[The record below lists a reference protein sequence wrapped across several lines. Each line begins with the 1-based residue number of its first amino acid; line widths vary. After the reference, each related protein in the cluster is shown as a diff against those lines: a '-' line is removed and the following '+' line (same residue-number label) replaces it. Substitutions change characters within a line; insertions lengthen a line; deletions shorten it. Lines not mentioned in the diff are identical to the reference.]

1 MLHLKF
7 ALNLENLA
15 DEMIDALGKCWTDPF
30 DSPIVIFPD
39 PKIEQWFRLRYI
51 AKCGVLANLE
61 IITLDKFLFRY
72 LTQGDSSKQKLT
84 ADILC
89 NVLIAYLNETYSA
102 KSKSIPKE
110 IKKYLYKKSG
120 ENFSGEIDESK
131 LFDFARTLAGLFL
144 EYETSRPGGFI
155 SPLQNK
161 HHEGLLAYW
170 KEGELRD
177 FFSDKGRVLP
187 KEKWQRDV
195 YAQLFHN
202 AGGKSLLTRVFE
214 ATHKR
219 TGSDT
224 EYLTIPYLF
233 SQQKDSSQWKKPVF
247 IFSLSGMGQFYR
259 VILQRFAQEHDIFA
273 FIQNPCMEFW
283 EDVGNRAVTRWS
295 KKDEPSRIALPAVQD
310 SATEEGLAQNENL
323 LLKNWGRTGRE
334 NIRLWCLASD
344 YTFDFVGYEYAPNS
358 LLHQVQYLVSHRLNR
373 FDDSEAASES
383 ISPEFDRSLTLTAA
397 PSSLREVENLHTQVC
412 LLLKQGV
419 RLDEMVVIAPELD
432 AYRTPIE
439 QVFNAA
445 PRDSEFY
452 IPYAITDYPEK
463 DSLIGKAIAN
473 LLDIHQQRSISRPA
487 FFDLVKN
494 PVVQSTLQITDSDVA
509 AWEKW
514 VVNMN
519 VYRHTVE
526 GSEDDWSRCINQML
540 FSQVTDAPFASA
552 HERYLPYEDI
562 ESSDDGLTMK
572 FIACID
578 ELNRWI
584 RFAPEGIEPHQPNS
598 LAALKSHLAHWVA
611 LNAKEDRFA
620 VEKKIWQRVQDAI
633 DLMEFQFDAGAAWI
647 SWKIAGQMLSS
658 ACQDSHTGNTRLF
671 SGGLTFMRFAVNRVV
686 PARHIFF
693 LGANASV
700 FPGQKKA
707 NTMDLRTQT
716 TRWPGDDTPVDK
728 NCYTFLCQL
737 MSAAD
742 GFHISYINRNLKKD
756 EELFPS
762 SVIRD
767 LQFFIAESACPNS
780 AVFRERKIPLDE
792 TRPDEELF
800 TLRSIRNKLNRI
812 LETRTENTSENEP
825 EEVQVALPDTVNT
838 RDFKRFFDDPF
849 QFQLARKVTLPSVE
863 NDPEK
868 ELFEPVS
875 LNNLDRSILLKDFV
889 QSVMDAERIKDSKT
903 EEEWILKKKIPRGVF
918 GDVALDDINK
928 ESEDIYNLVSESV
941 GCRNAKYQEQLEVS
955 LSEGAHSWTL
965 RSKLDWHNELAN
977 GTHVLFSVK
986 SGDISNTDFTKL
998 FLDALLIAAANSND
1012 ADGIPFE
1019 LRVFS
1024 SKNKVAEKKFSIDR
1038 RGAMQRLKIIYHRCY
1053 VENYRKCVPA
1063 KMYTEGDMQTF
1074 SNYRLKLAG
1083 KYGPWSYFDGK
1094 NLFDPEKFSGFSHED
1109 FSKDWEIAVMEQ
1121 TRLLDPIWRDDDE

>member
-15 DEMIDALGKCWTDPF
+15 DEMIDALSKHWTDPF
-30 DSPIVIFPD
+30 DSPIVVFPD

-61 IITLDKFLFRY
+61 IFTLDKFLFRY
-72 LTQGDSSKQKLT
+72 LTQGDTSKQKLT

-89 NVLIAYLNETYSA
+89 NVLIAYLNEAYSGKA
-102 KSKSIPKE
+102 ASIPKE
-110 IKKYLYKKSG
+110 IRNYLYKK
-120 ENFSGEIDESK
+120 NGEIDESK

-170 KEGELRD
+170 KEGALRD
-177 FFSDKGRVLP
+177 FFSEENKPLP
-187 KEKWQRDV
+187 KEKWQREI
-195 YAQLFHN
+195 YARLFHN
-202 AGGKSLLTRVFE
+202 AEGKSLLTQVFE
-214 ATHKR
+214 ATCKR
-219 TGSDT
+219 TGKNT
-224 EYLTIPYLF
+224 AFLTIPYLF
-233 SQQKDSSQWKKPVF
+233 SQRVDTSQWKKPVF
-247 IFSLSGMGQFYR
+247 IFGLSGMGQFYR
-259 VILQRFAQEHDIFA
+259 VILQQFAAEHDIFA

-283 EDVGNRAVTRWS
+283 EDVGSKPVTRWS
-295 KKDEPSRIALPAVQD
+295 KKNEPSRIALPMPKD
-310 SATEEGLAQNENL
+310 SLTEEGLAENENM

-344 YTFDFVGYEYAPNS
+344 YTFDFVGYEYTPDS
-358 LLHQVQYLVSHRLNR
+358 LLHQVQYLISHRLNH
-373 FDDSEAASES
+373 FDESEVGNLKSSEK
-383 ISPEFDRSLTLTAA
+383 DDSLTLAAA
-397 PSSLREVENLHTQVC
+397 PSSLREIENLHTQVC
-412 LLLKQGV
+412 LLLKQDV
-419 RLDEMVVIAPELD
+419 RLDEMVVIAPDLD
-432 AYRTPIE
+432 SYRTPIE

-463 DSLIGKAIAN
+463 DSLVGKAIAN

-519 VYRHTVE
+519 VYRHA
-526 GSEDDWSRCINQML
+526 SEDDWSRCISQML

-562 ESSDDGLTMK
+562 ESSDSNLTLK
-572 FIACID
+572 FINCID
-578 ELNRWI
+578 ELGRWI
-584 RFAPEGIEPHQPNS
+584 RFAAEGIEKTQTKS
-598 LAALKSHLAHWVA
+598 LALLKTHLAHWVA

-620 VEKKIWQRVQDAI
+620 VEKKIWQKVQSAI
-633 DLMEFQFDAGAAWI
+633 DLMEFQFDAGAPLI
-647 SWKIAGQMLSS
+647 SWKIVGQLLSS
-658 ACQDSHTGNTRLF
+658 ACEDSHTGNTRLF
-671 SGGLTFMRFAVNRVV
+671 SSGLTFMRFAVNRVV

-693 LGANASV
+693 IGANAGV

-716 TRWPGDDTPVDK
+716 ARWPGDDTPVDK

-742 GFHISYINRNLKKD
+742 GFHISYVNRNLKKD

-767 LQFFIAESACPNS
+767 LQFFIGESVCPNS
-780 AVFRERKIPLDE
+780 AAFKERKIPLDE
-792 TRPDEELF
+792 TRTDEELF
-800 TLRSIRNKLNRI
+800 TLRSIRNKLNRVFVSP
-812 LETRTENTSENEP
+812 TENQTAQPQEM
-825 EEVQVALPDTVNT
+825 QLTLPDTVNV

-849 QFQLARKVTLPSVE
+849 QFQLSRKVTLPSVE

-868 ELFEPVS
+868 ELYEPVS
-875 LNNLDRSILLKDFV
+875 LNNLDKSILLKDFV
-889 QSVMDAERIKDSKT
+889 QSILDSKKIKDSTT
-903 EEEWILKKKIPRGVF
+903 EQEWIIKKKIPRGVF
-918 GDVALDDINK
+918 GEVALSGINA
-928 ESEDIYNLVSESV
+928 ESATIFNLISESIE
-941 GCRNAKYQEQLEVS
+941 GKSIAYQEKLGVT
-955 LSEGAHSWTL
+955 LLEGAHSWTL
-965 RSKLDWHNELAN
+965 RSKLDWHQVLAD
-977 GTHVLFSVK
+977 GTHLLFSVK
-986 SGDISNTDFTKL
+986 SGSVFNTDFIKL
-998 FLDALLIAAANSND
+998 FLDALLIAAAKQGAESTTH
-1012 ADGIPFE
+1012 FE
-1019 LRVFS
+1019 LRMFS
-1024 SKNKVAEKKFSIDR
+1024 SRKEDVQKEFTIDR
-1038 RGAMQRLKIIYHRCY
+1038 NDAVLRLKKIYHRCF

-1063 KMYTEGDMQTF
+1063 KMYDERDMQTF
-1074 SNYRLKLAG
+1074 VSYRSKLAG
-1083 KYGPWSYFDGK
+1083 KFGAWSYFDGK
-1094 NLFDPEKFSGFSHED
+1094 NLFDPEKFSGFSRD
-1109 FSKDWEIAVMEQ
+1109 NFLNDWNDAVSEQ
-1121 TRLLDPIWRDDDE
+1121 VRLLDPIWSEDNE

>member
-15 DEMIDALGKCWTDPF
+15 DEMIDALGKHWTDPF
-30 DSPIVIFPD
+30 DSPIVVFPD

-61 IITLDKFLFRY
+61 IVTLDKFLFRY
-72 LTQGDSSKQKLT
+72 LTQGDTSKQKLT

-89 NVLIAYLNETYSA
+89 NVLIAYLNEAYSGKA
-102 KSKSIPKE
+102 ASIPKE
-110 IKKYLYKKSG
+110 IRNYLYKKSG
-120 ENFSGEIDESK
+120 GIDEPK

-170 KEGELRD
+170 KEGALRD
-177 FFSDKGRVLP
+177 FFSEENKPLP
-187 KEKWQRDV
+187 KEKWQREI
-195 YAQLFHN
+195 YARLFHN
-202 AGGKSLLTRVFE
+202 AEGKSLLTQVFE
-214 ATHKR
+214 ATCKR
-219 TGSDT
+219 TGKNT
-224 EYLTIPYLF
+224 AFLTIPYLF
-233 SQQKDSSQWKKPVF
+233 SQRVDTSQWKKPVF
-247 IFSLSGMGQFYR
+247 IFGLSGMGQFYR
-259 VILQRFAQEHDIFA
+259 VILQQFAAEHDIFA

-283 EDVGNRAVTRWS
+283 EDVGSKPVTRWS
-295 KKDEPSRIALPAVQD
+295 KKDEPSRIALPMPKD
-310 SATEEGLAQNENL
+310 SLTEEGLAENENM

-344 YTFDFVGYEYAPNS
+344 YTFDFVGYEYTPDS

-373 FDDSEAASES
+373 FDESEVGNLKSSEK
-383 ISPEFDRSLTLTAA
+383 DDSLTLAAA
-397 PSSLREVENLHTQVC
+397 PSSLREIENLHTQVC

-419 RLDEMVVIAPELD
+419 RLDEMVVIAPDLD
-432 AYRTPIE
+432 SYRTPIE

-463 DSLIGKAIAN
+463 DSLVGKAIAN

-519 VYRHTVE
+519 VYRHA
-526 GSEDDWSRCINQML
+526 SEDDWSRCISQML

-562 ESSDDGLTMK
+562 ESSDSNLTLK
-572 FIACID
+572 FINCID
-578 ELNRWI
+578 ELGRWI
-584 RFAPEGIEPHQPNS
+584 HFAAEGIEKTQTKS
-598 LAALKSHLAHWVA
+598 LALLKTHLAYWVG

-620 VEKKIWQRVQDAI
+620 VEKKIWQKVQSAI
-633 DLMEFQFDAGAAWI
+633 DLMEFQFDAGAPLI
-647 SWKIAGQMLSS
+647 SWKIVGQLLSS
-658 ACQDSHTGNTRLF
+658 ACEDSHTGNTRLF
-671 SGGLTFMRFAVNRVV
+671 SSGLTFMRFAVNRVV

-693 LGANASV
+693 IGANAGV

-716 TRWPGDDTPVDK
+716 ARWPGDDTPVDK

-737 MSAAD
+737 MSAAE
-742 GFHISYINRNLKKD
+742 GFHISYVNRNLKKD

-762 SVIRD
+762 SVVRD
-767 LQFFIAESACPNS
+767 LQFFIGESACPNR
-780 AVFRERKIPLDE
+780 AAFEEYKIPLDE
-792 TRPDEELF
+792 TRTDDKLF
-800 TLRSIRNKLNRI
+800 TLRSIRNKLNRVFVSP
-812 LETRTENTSENEP
+812 TENQTAQPQEM
-825 EEVQVALPDTVNT
+825 QLTLPDTVNV

-849 QFQLARKVTLPSVE
+849 QFQLSRKVTLPSVE

-868 ELFEPVS
+868 ELYEPVS
-875 LNNLDRSILLKDFV
+875 LNNLDKSILLKDFV
-889 QSVMDAERIKDSKT
+889 QSILDSKKIKDSTT
-903 EEEWILKKKIPRGVF
+903 EQEWIIKKKIPRGVF
-918 GDVALDDINK
+918 GEVALSGINA
-928 ESEDIYNLVSESV
+928 ESAIIFNLISESIE
-941 GCRNAKYQEQLEVS
+941 GKSIAYQEKLDVT
-955 LSEGAHSWTL
+955 LLEGAHSWTL
-965 RSKLDWHNELAN
+965 RSKLDWHQVLAD
-977 GTHVLFSVK
+977 GTHLLFSVK
-986 SGDISNTDFTKL
+986 SGSVFNTDFIKL
-998 FLDALLIAAANSND
+998 FLDALLIAAAKQGAESTTH
-1012 ADGIPFE
+1012 FE
-1019 LRVFS
+1019 LRMFS
-1024 SKNKVAEKKFSIDR
+1024 SRKEDVQKEFTIDR
-1038 RGAMQRLKIIYHRCY
+1038 NDAVLRLKKIYHRCF

-1063 KMYTEGDMQTF
+1063 KMYDERDMQTF
-1074 SNYRLKLAG
+1074 VSYRSKLAG
-1083 KYGPWSYFDGK
+1083 KFGAWSYFDGK
-1094 NLFDPEKFSGFSHED
+1094 NLFDPEKFSGFSRD
-1109 FSKDWEIAVMEQ
+1109 NFLNDWNDAVSEQ
-1121 TRLLDPIWRDDDE
+1121 VRLLDPIWSEDNE

>member
-1 MLHLKF
+1 M
-7 ALNLENLA
+7 
-15 DEMIDALGKCWTDPF
+15 
-30 DSPIVIFPD
+30 
-39 PKIEQWFRLRYI
+39 
-51 AKCGVLANLE
+51 
-61 IITLDKFLFRY
+61 
-72 LTQGDSSKQKLT
+72 
-84 ADILC
+84 
-89 NVLIAYLNETYSA
+89 
-102 KSKSIPKE
+102 
-110 IKKYLYKKSG
+110 
-120 ENFSGEIDESK
+120 
-131 LFDFARTLAGLFL
+131 
-144 EYETSRPGGFI
+144 
-155 SPLQNK
+155 
-161 HHEGLLAYW
+161 
-170 KEGELRD
+170 
-177 FFSDKGRVLP
+177 
-187 KEKWQRDV
+187 
-195 YAQLFHN
+195 
-202 AGGKSLLTRVFE
+202 
-214 ATHKR
+214 
-219 TGSDT
+219 
-224 EYLTIPYLF
+224 
-233 SQQKDSSQWKKPVF
+233 
-247 IFSLSGMGQFYR
+247 
-259 VILQRFAQEHDIFA
+259 
-273 FIQNPCMEFW
+273 
-283 EDVGNRAVTRWS
+283 
-295 KKDEPSRIALPAVQD
+295 
-310 SATEEGLAQNENL
+310 
-323 LLKNWGRTGRE
+323 
-334 NIRLWCLASD
+334 
-344 YTFDFVGYEYAPNS
+344 
-358 LLHQVQYLVSHRLNR
+358 LHQVQYLVSHRLNR
-373 FDDSEAASES
+373 FDDSEAAPES
-383 ISPEFDRSLTLTAA
+383 VSPEADRSLTLAAA

-519 VYRHTVE
+519 VYRHTAE

-767 LQFFIAESACPNS
+767 LQFFIAESEVPNKV
-780 AVFRERKIPLDE
+780 AFDEKKIHLDE
-792 TRPDEELF
+792 DRPDEELF

-812 LETRTENTSENEP
+812 LEARTENTSENEP

-838 RDFKRFFDDPF
+838 RDFKRFFDDPS
-849 QFQLARKVTLPSVE
+849 TS
-863 NDPEK
+863 
-868 ELFEPVS
+868 S
-875 LNNLDRSILLKDFV
+875 GSSMIRS
-889 QSVMDAERIKDSKT
+889 SSSWHER
-903 EEEWILKKKIPRGVF
+903 
-918 GDVALDDINK
+918 
-928 ESEDIYNLVSESV
+928 
-941 GCRNAKYQEQLEVS
+941 
-955 LSEGAHSWTL
+955 
-965 RSKLDWHNELAN
+965 
-977 GTHVLFSVK
+977 
-986 SGDISNTDFTKL
+986 
-998 FLDALLIAAANSND
+998 
-1012 ADGIPFE
+1012 
-1019 LRVFS
+1019 
-1024 SKNKVAEKKFSIDR
+1024 
-1038 RGAMQRLKIIYHRCY
+1038 
-1053 VENYRKCVPA
+1053 
-1063 KMYTEGDMQTF
+1063 
-1074 SNYRLKLAG
+1074 
-1083 KYGPWSYFDGK
+1083 
-1094 NLFDPEKFSGFSHED
+1094 
-1109 FSKDWEIAVMEQ
+1109 
-1121 TRLLDPIWRDDDE
+1121 

>member
-15 DEMIDALGKCWTDPF
+15 DEMIDALGKHWTDPF

-51 AKCGVLANLE
+51 AKRGVLANLE
-61 IITLDKFLFRY
+61 IVTLDKFLLKF
-72 LTQGDSSKQKLT
+72 LTQGDDSKQKLT

-89 NVLIAYLNETYSA
+89 NVLIAYLGEAYFGKSA
-102 KSKSIPKE
+102 SIPKE
-110 IKKYLYKKSG
+110 IRSYLYKKSG
-120 ENFSGEIDESK
+120 EIDDSK

-170 KEGELRD
+170 KQGALRD
-177 FFSDKGRVLP
+177 FFSEEKKPLP
-187 KEKWQRDV
+187 KEKWQREV
-195 YAQLFHN
+195 YARLFHN
-202 AGGKSLLTRVFE
+202 TDGKSLLTQVFE
-214 ATHKR
+214 ATCER
-219 TGSDT
+219 TGKNT
-224 EYLTIPYLF
+224 AFLTIPYLF
-233 SQQKDSSQWKKPVF
+233 SQRVDTSKWTKPVF
-247 IFSLSGMGQFYR
+247 IFGLSGMGQFYR
-259 VILQRFAQEHDIFA
+259 VILQQFAAEHDIFA

-283 EDVGNRAVTRWS
+283 EDVGNKPITRWN
-295 KKDEPSRIALPAVQD
+295 KKNEPSRIALPTPKD
-310 SATEEGLAQNENL
+310 SLVEEGLVENENM

-344 YTFDFVGYEYAPNS
+344 YTFDFVGFEYVPDS

-373 FDDSEAASES
+373 FEDSDLPHSLIEK
-383 ISPEFDRSLTLTAA
+383 DQSLTLSAA
-397 PSSLREVENLHTQVC
+397 PSSLREIENLHTQVC

-419 RLDEMVVIAPELD
+419 RLDEMVVIAPDLD
-432 AYRTPIE
+432 SYRTPIE

-445 PRDSEFY
+445 PRDSDFY

-463 DSLIGKAIAN
+463 DSLVGKAITN
-473 LLDIHQQRSISRPA
+473 LLEIHQQRSISRPA

-519 VYRHTVE
+519 VYRHADK
-526 GSEDDWSRCINQML
+526 GLDDWNRCINQML

-552 HERYLPYEDI
+552 HERYLPYQDI
-562 ESSDDGLTMK
+562 ESSDSELTLK
-572 FIACID
+572 FINCID
-578 ELNRWI
+578 ELSRWI
-584 RFAPEGIEPHQPNS
+584 RFAVEGVDKSQEN
-598 LAALKSHLAHWVA
+598 ALGELKMHLAHWVG

-620 VEKKIWQRVQDAI
+620 VEKKIWQKVQNAI
-633 DLMEFQFDAGAAWI
+633 DLMEFQFDAGAKSI
-647 SWKIAGQMLSS
+647 SWKIVGQILSS
-658 ACQDSHTGNTRLF
+658 ACEDSRTGNTRLF
-671 SGGLTFMRFAVNRVV
+671 SSGLTFMRFAVNRVV

-693 LGANASV
+693 IGANASV

-737 MSAAD
+737 MSASE
-742 GFHISYINRNLKKD
+742 GFHLSYINRNLKKD

-767 LQFFIAESACPNS
+767 LQFFIGESGCPNKV
-780 AVFRERKIPLDE
+780 AFNECKIPLDE
-792 TRPDEELF
+792 SRADEELF
-800 TLRSIRNKLNRI
+800 TLRSIRNKLNRVFVNS
-812 LETRTENTSENEP
+812 TEDQGGVLP
-825 EEVQVALPDTVNT
+825 EKLQLALPDAVST

-849 QFQLARKVTLPSVE
+849 QFQLSRKVTLPSVE

-875 LNNLDRSILLKDFV
+875 LNNLDRSILLRNFV
-889 QSVMDAERIKDSKT
+889 QSILESDGGKDSKL

-918 GDVALDDINK
+918 GKTVLDEINK
-928 ESEDIYNLVSESV
+928 ESFDLYELIHDNPDCQNVS
-941 GCRNAKYQEQLEVS
+941 YQEKMEIPLT
-955 LSEGAHSWTL
+955 EGTHGWTIQ
-965 RSKLDWHNELAN
+965 SKFDWHKVFEDGSHL
-977 GTHVLFSVK
+977 LFSVK

-998 FLDALLIAAANSND
+998 FLDALVIAAAETDSKKESL
-1012 ADGIPFE
+1012 FS
-1019 LRVFS
+1019 LRVYS
-1024 SKNKVAEKKFSIDR
+1024 SKKKIGVKHVAFTREAAI
-1038 RGAMQRLKIIYHRCY
+1038 ARLKSIYRRCF

-1063 KMYTEGDMQTF
+1063 KMYTENDLQNF

-1083 KYGPWSYFDGK
+1083 RYGAWSYFDGK
-1094 NLFDPEKFSGFSHED
+1094 NLFDPEKFSGFSYEN
-1109 FSKDWEIAVMEQ
+1109 FVKDWETAIMEQ
-1121 TRLLDPIWRDDDE
+1121 TGLLDPIWSDDE

>member
-15 DEMIDALGKCWTDPF
+15 DEMIDALSKHWTDPF
-30 DSPIVIFPD
+30 DSPIVVFPD

-61 IITLDKFLFRY
+61 IVTLDKFLFRY
-72 LTQGDSSKQKLT
+72 LTQGDTSKQKLT

-89 NVLIAYLNETYSA
+89 NVLIAYLNEAYSGKA
-102 KSKSIPKE
+102 ASIPKE
-110 IKKYLYKKSG
+110 IRNYLYKKSG
-120 ENFSGEIDESK
+120 GIDEPK

-170 KEGELRD
+170 KEGALRD
-177 FFSDKGRVLP
+177 FFSEENKPLP
-187 KEKWQRDV
+187 KEKWQREI
-195 YAQLFHN
+195 YARLFHN
-202 AGGKSLLTRVFE
+202 AEGKSLLTQVFE
-214 ATHKR
+214 ATCKR
-219 TGSDT
+219 TGKNT
-224 EYLTIPYLF
+224 AFLTIPYLF
-233 SQQKDSSQWKKPVF
+233 SQRVDTSQWKKPVF
-247 IFSLSGMGQFYR
+247 IFGLSGMGQFYR
-259 VILQRFAQEHDIFA
+259 VILQQFAAEHDIFA

-283 EDVGNRAVTRWS
+283 EDVGSKPVTRWS
-295 KKDEPSRIALPAVQD
+295 KKDEPSRIALPMPKD
-310 SATEEGLAQNENL
+310 SLTEEGLAENENM

-344 YTFDFVGYEYAPNS
+344 YTFDFVGYEYTPDS

-373 FDDSEAASES
+373 FDESEVGNLKSSEK
-383 ISPEFDRSLTLTAA
+383 DDSLTLAAA
-397 PSSLREVENLHTQVC
+397 PSSLREIENLHTQVC

-419 RLDEMVVIAPELD
+419 RLDEMVVIAPDLD
-432 AYRTPIE
+432 SYRTPIE

-463 DSLIGKAIAN
+463 DSLVGKAIAN

-519 VYRHTVE
+519 VYRHA
-526 GSEDDWSRCINQML
+526 SEDDWSRCISQML

-562 ESSDDGLTMK
+562 ESSDSNLTLK
-572 FIACID
+572 FINCID
-578 ELNRWI
+578 ELGRWI
-584 RFAPEGIEPHQPNS
+584 HFAAEGIEKTQTKS
-598 LAALKSHLAHWVA
+598 LALLKTHLAYWVG

-620 VEKKIWQRVQDAI
+620 VEKKIWQKVQSAI
-633 DLMEFQFDAGAAWI
+633 DLMEFQFDAGAPLI
-647 SWKIAGQMLSS
+647 SWKIVGQLLSS
-658 ACQDSHTGNTRLF
+658 ACEDSHTGNTRLF
-671 SGGLTFMRFAVNRVV
+671 SSGLTFMRFAVNRVV

-693 LGANASV
+693 IGANAGV

-716 TRWPGDDTPVDK
+716 ARWPGDDTPVDK

-737 MSAAD
+737 MSAAE
-742 GFHISYINRNLKKD
+742 GFHISYVNRNLKKD

-762 SVIRD
+762 SVVRD
-767 LQFFIAESACPNS
+767 LQFFIGESACPNR
-780 AVFRERKIPLDE
+780 AAFEEYKIPLDE
-792 TRPDEELF
+792 TRTDDKLF
-800 TLRSIRNKLNRI
+800 TLRSIRNKLNRVFVSP
-812 LETRTENTSENEP
+812 TENQTAQPQEM
-825 EEVQVALPDTVNT
+825 QLTLPDTVNV

-849 QFQLARKVTLPSVE
+849 QFQLSRKVTLPSVE

-868 ELFEPVS
+868 ELYEPVS
-875 LNNLDRSILLKDFV
+875 LNNLDKSILLKDFV
-889 QSVMDAERIKDSKT
+889 QSILDSKKIKDSTT
-903 EEEWILKKKIPRGVF
+903 EQEWIIKKKIPRGVF
-918 GDVALDDINK
+918 GEVALSGINA
-928 ESEDIYNLVSESV
+928 ESAIIFNLISESIEGKSIV
-941 GCRNAKYQEQLEVS
+941 YQEKLDVT
-955 LSEGAHSWTL
+955 LLEGAHSWTL
-965 RSKLDWHNELAN
+965 RSKLDWHQVLAD
-977 GTHVLFSVK
+977 GTHLLFSVK
-986 SGDISNTDFTKL
+986 SGSVFNTDFIKL
-998 FLDALLIAAANSND
+998 FLDALLIAAAKQGAESTTH
-1012 ADGIPFE
+1012 FE
-1019 LRVFS
+1019 LRMFS
-1024 SKNKVAEKKFSIDR
+1024 SRKEDVQKEFTIDR
-1038 RGAMQRLKIIYHRCY
+1038 NDAVLRLKKIYHRCF

-1063 KMYTEGDMQTF
+1063 KMYDERDMQTF
-1074 SNYRLKLAG
+1074 VSYRSKLAG
-1083 KYGPWSYFDGK
+1083 KFGAWSYFDGK
-1094 NLFDPEKFSGFSHED
+1094 NLFDPEKFSGFSRD
-1109 FSKDWEIAVMEQ
+1109 NFLNDWNDAVSEQ
-1121 TRLLDPIWRDDDE
+1121 VRLLDPIWSEDNE

>member
-15 DEMIDALGKCWTDPF
+15 DEMIDALGKLWTNPF

-61 IITLDKFLFRY
+61 IVTLDKFLFKY
-72 LTQGDSSKQKLT
+72 LTQGDASKQKLT

-89 NVLIAYLNETYSA
+89 NVLIAYLNEAYSGKA
-102 KSKSIPKE
+102 ASIPKE
-110 IKKYLYKKSG
+110 IRNYLYKK
-120 ENFSGEIDESK
+120 SGEIDESK

-170 KEGELRD
+170 KQGALRD
-177 FFSDKGRVLP
+177 FFSEENRPLP
-187 KEKWQRDV
+187 KEKWQREI
-195 YAQLFHN
+195 YARLFHN
-202 AGGKSLLTRVFE
+202 TEGKSLLTQVFE
-214 ATHKR
+214 ATCKR
-219 TGSDT
+219 TGCNT
-224 EYLTIPYLF
+224 AFLTIPYLF
-233 SQQKDSSQWKKPVF
+233 SQCVDTSQWTKPVF
-247 IFSLSGMGQFYR
+247 IFGLSGMGQFYR
-259 VILQRFAQEHDIFA
+259 VILQQFAAEHDIFA

-283 EDVGNRAVTRWS
+283 EDVGSKPVTRWS
-295 KKDEPSRIALPAVQD
+295 KKNEPSRIALPAPKD
-310 SATEEGLAQNENL
+310 SLTEEGLAENENM

-344 YTFDFVGYEYAPNS
+344 YTFDFVGYEYTPDS
-358 LLHQVQYLVSHRLNR
+358 LLHQVQYLVSHRLNH
-373 FDDSEAASES
+373 FDEFEVGKLKSSETDA
-383 ISPEFDRSLTLTAA
+383 SLTLAAA

-419 RLDEMVVIAPELD
+419 RLDEMVVIAPDLD
-432 AYRTPIE
+432 SYRTPIE

-463 DSLIGKAIAN
+463 DSLVGKAIAN

-519 VYRHTVE
+519 VYRHA
-526 GSEDDWSRCINQML
+526 GEDDWSRCINQML

-562 ESSDDGLTMK
+562 ESSDSNLTLK
-572 FIACID
+572 FINCID

-584 RFAPEGIEPHQPNS
+584 RFAAEGIEKSQANS
-598 LAALKSHLAHWVA
+598 LALLKTHLAHWVG

-620 VEKKIWQRVQDAI
+620 VEKKIWQKVQNAI
-633 DLMEFQFDAGAAWI
+633 DLMEFQFDAGAPLI
-647 SWKIAGQMLSS
+647 SWKIVGQMLSS
-658 ACQDSHTGNTRLF
+658 ACEDSRTGNTRLF
-671 SGGLTFMRFAVNRVV
+671 SSGLTFMRFAVNRVV

-693 LGANASV
+693 IGANAGV

-737 MSAAD
+737 MSAAE
-742 GFHISYINRNLKKD
+742 GFHISYVNRNLKKD

-767 LQFFIAESACPNS
+767 LQFFIGESACPNS
-780 AVFRERKIPLDE
+780 AAFKERKIPLDE
-792 TRPDEELF
+792 TRTDEELF
-800 TLRSIRNKLNRI
+800 TLRSIRNKLNRVFVSP
-812 LETRTENTSENEP
+812 TENQVVQPQEL
-825 EEVQVALPDTVNT
+825 QVALPDTVNV

-849 QFQLARKVTLPSVE
+849 QFQLSRKVTLPSVE

-868 ELFEPVS
+868 ELYEPVS
-875 LNNLDRSILLKDFV
+875 LNNLDKSILLKDFV
-889 QSVMDAERIKDSKT
+889 QSILDSEKIKDSTT
-903 EEEWILKKKIPRGVF
+903 EQEWILKKKIPRGVF
-918 GDVALDDINK
+918 GEVALNDITA
-928 ESEDIYNLVSESV
+928 ESAVIFNLISDAFGGKSV
-941 GCRNAKYQEQLEVS
+941 AYQEKVEVS
-955 LSEGAHSWTL
+955 LSEGSHSWTL
-965 RSKLDWHNELAN
+965 RSKLDWHQVMAD
-977 GTHVLFSVK
+977 GTHRLFSVK
-986 SGDISNTDFTKL
+986 SGSVSNTDFTKL
-998 FLDALLIAAANSND
+998 FLDALLIAAAKQDSESVSH
-1012 ADGIPFE
+1012 FE
-1019 LRVFS
+1019 LRIFS
-1024 SKNKVAEKKFSIDR
+1024 SKNEVVKKEFFIDR
-1038 RGAMQRLKIIYHRCY
+1038 KDAVLRLKQIYHRCF

-1063 KMYTEGDMQTF
+1063 KMYDERDVQTF
-1074 SNYRLKLAG
+1074 VSYRTKLAG
-1083 KYGPWSYFDGK
+1083 KFGAWSYFDGK
-1094 NLFDPEKFSGFSHED
+1094 NLFDPERFSGFSREN
-1109 FSKDWEIAVMEQ
+1109 FLNDWNDAVSEQ
-1121 TRLLDPIWRDDDE
+1121 VRLLDPIWSEEDE